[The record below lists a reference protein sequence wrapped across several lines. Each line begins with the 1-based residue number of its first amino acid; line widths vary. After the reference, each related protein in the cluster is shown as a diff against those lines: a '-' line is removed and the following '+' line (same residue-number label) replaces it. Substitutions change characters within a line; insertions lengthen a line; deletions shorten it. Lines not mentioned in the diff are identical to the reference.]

1 MTSNHQDQSDEEMP
15 FVVGDNDDNAEE
27 FMSSFLDDD
36 NYWFFEND
44 ENEVDGSP
52 TTVTCTSDPTASYS
66 TSAGEAAQNVIKN
79 NVMNQGVTSIFGVHV
94 DNSVP
99 LSAVPSADYNIAV
112 NTPPTYNTPQAASH
126 PQLSQEIEQLKRLVE
141 SMRRSEI
148 TRSQIIRE
156 RQAMAAMQQQPQQF
170 DDQSLQILTDAMRQG
185 RKFDTQSM
193 QYISDWLSGQI
204 AQSMRQLESY
214 IHTMTYGSMM

>member
-1 MTSNHQDQSDEEMP
+1 MTSNHQEQSDDEMP
-15 FVVGDNDDNAEE
+15 FAVEDNDDNAEE

-36 NYWFFEND
+36 NWFFDND
-44 ENEVDGSP
+44 ENEVDRSH
-52 TTVTCTSDPTASYS
+52 TMVTCTGDHTAPYS
-66 TSAGEAAQNVIKN
+66 TAAEAAQNVIN
-79 NVMNQGVTSIFGVHV
+79 NVTDQGVTSIFGVHV
-94 DNSVP
+94 NNSV
-99 LSAVPSADYNIAV
+99 LQSAAPSPEYMTV
-112 NTPPTYNTPQAASH
+112 NTPPPTYTPPAPHQ
-126 PQLSQEIEQLKRLVE
+126 QLSQEIEQLKRLVE

-170 DDQSLQILTDAMRQG
+170 NDQSLQLLTDAVRQG

-193 QYISDWLSGQI
+193 QHISDWLSGQI
-204 AQSMRQLESY
+204 AQSMRQLEGY